1 MCGSTGAELN
11 NLQDY
16 SKDID
21 VTENMTAPSKR
32 TTIIVRDLDRSV
44 AFYRDLLGMDVF
56 YEGHIGNPGASELMG
71 MDISGLNMVVL
82 IVEGADTGMIGLM
95 ELLDVNP
102 PLEETAWSATVKMGE
117 TILVIPTDN
126 MKALHERMVEQG
138 YTVATPPTK
147 MEVPNRPEI
156 HEMMARDPDGVI
168 VNLTQRGPLR

>member
-1 MCGSTGAELN
+1 MTDN
-11 NLQDY
+11 
-16 SKDID
+16 K
-21 VTENMTAPSKR
+21 TAPSKR
-32 TTIIVRDLDRSV
+32 TTVIVRDMEKSV

-71 MDISGLNMVVL
+71 MNISGLNMVVL
-82 IVEGADTGMIGLM
+82 NAEGAETGMIGLM
-95 ELLDVNP
+95 ELVDADP
-102 PLEETAWSATVKMGE
+102 PLKETDWTAVPKAGE
-117 TILVIPTDN
+117 TILVIPTEN
-126 MKALHERMVEQG
+126 MKALHQRMEEEG